1 MKKIML
7 FAAAALVGA
16 TFADGVASDVV
27 GYNTITIHPG
37 WNMFAVNYDGVS
49 GSTGIKVNDLLPT
62 AGLAAGNNAGSGDMI
77 NVWKEDGSGD
87 YDSYFL
93 YYTTKAKFT
102 SANNTWV
109 QSAGTTTDD
118 TLLPGRC
125 FWYYSR
131 NANDVT
137 VSFAGK
143 VPFSATSRQI
153 NIVTGWNMIGNP
165 FSSGFALNDSSWGTY
180 WKDRVDAGQALAGN
194 NAGSGDMINVWKED
208 GSGDYDSYFL
218 YYTTKAKFTSAN
230 YTWVQSAGTTFDG
243 DMANL
248 GLGMYYYCRGTGF
261 QLQMPRPY
269 SAE

>member
-49 GSTGIKVNDLLPT
+49 GTAGVPINDLLPKT
-62 AGLAAGNNAGSGDMI
+62 GITAGSGSGSADTI
-77 NVWKEDGSGD
+77 SVWKEDGSGD
-87 YDSYFL
+87 YDMYFL

-102 SANNTWV
+102 SANYTWV
-109 QSAGTTTDD
+109 ESAGTTSSAA
-118 TLLPGRC
+118 LQPGRC

-153 NIVTGWNMIGNP
+153 NIVNGWNMIGNP
-165 FSSGFALNDSSWGTY
+165 FTSGFALNDSSWGTY
-180 WKDRVDAGQALAGN
+180 WKDRVDAGDAV
-194 NAGSGDMINVWKED
+194 AGSGSGSADTISVWKED
-208 GSGDYDSYFL
+208 GSGDYDMYFL

-230 YTWVQSAGTTFDG
+230 YTWVESAGTTFNGNLAD
-243 DMANL
+243 L
-248 GLGMYYYCRGTGF
+248 GLGMYYYCRGNGF
-261 QLQMPRPY
+261 KLQMPRPY